1 MKVLVIVLLSL
12 IVLMT
17 GCSNSSYRAS
27 SLWQERQMD
36 DDRRIYGNP
45 YESSHRS
52 LSIQLPAT
60 Y

>member
-1 MKVLVIVLLSL
+1 MKILLIVLFCL

-17 GCSNSSYRAS
+17 GCSNSSDRAS

-45 YESSHRS
+45 YESSNRLQS
-52 LSIQLPAT
+52 VRLPAA

>member
-1 MKVLVIVLLSL
+1 MKILMIVMLSL
-12 IVLMT
+12 VVLMT
-17 GCSNSSYRAS
+17 GCSNSSNRAS

-45 YESSHRS
+45 YESSNRLQS
-52 LSIQLPAT
+52 VRLPAT

>member
-1 MKVLVIVLLSL
+1 MKVLIIILLSL

-36 DDRRIYGNP
+36 DDLRIYGNP
-45 YESSHRS
+45 YENSNRS
-52 LSIQLPAT
+52 LGIQLPAI